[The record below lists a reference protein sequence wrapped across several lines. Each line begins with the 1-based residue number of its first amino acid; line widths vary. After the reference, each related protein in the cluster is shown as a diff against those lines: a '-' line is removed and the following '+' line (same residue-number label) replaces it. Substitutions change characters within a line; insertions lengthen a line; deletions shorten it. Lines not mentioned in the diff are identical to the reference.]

1 MIAQGKFRFV
11 YYILTGLIFSAI
23 VFIFSGCGQGLPKHL
38 KAEAKSVAD
47 LIKQSKGVITSQKE
61 TYQKIT
67 KSPGFT
73 TVESYAQ
80 DENWVLKF
88 EMAKTELNRA
98 ADLYKNELIPL
109 IKKNNPESVS
119 KIRSRIVRIQK
130 ILENVHRHAAYPA
143 NRYAK
148 IRNSMEKTHS
158 LKSQASRDAQEI
170 YSIVHELK
178 TGSLAKAIDD
188 FPDMSERI
196 QKKFTPLS
204 ELDRQSRNH
213 IQIVNAEFQNHGKG
227 KANYAAF
234 TDSVVT
240 LAASVQDARSMKPEF
255 SNKLKELYTSYTKVL
270 KDMKEEYTVTIKRE
284 SWNEN
289 SDYYDPRFTTFQRQV
304 DSQTYEAINADN
316 VDTIASIAAGYFGSK
331 FKNHIGSH
339 WKALNIMPAENWTG
353 RGHNAASFWVEN
365 AKEAYFHKY
374 ILEND
379 GRTTETDWEKVKPSF
394 YEKNFEY
401 LGMAILAKP
410 YGVFEEERMTRA
422 APPGMAYVGNPE
434 YGEWKED
441 NNGERFWS
449 WYGKYAFFSSLF
461 FFPPF
466 FYHYNSWYG
475 WHNNYRYK
483 QSYFGKTKKG
493 FQQFGTYGSF
503 VRTSPAFQNTSFA
516 KSGGLKS
523 QMASVRGAS
532 ASIRGGGP
540 KTKGK

>member
-1 MIAQGKFRFV
+1 MIAQDKFCFV
-11 YYILTGLIFSAI
+11 YSLLAGLLFAAI
-23 VFIFSGCGQGLPKHL
+23 VFAFSGCGQGLPEYL

-47 LIKQSKGVITSQKE
+47 IIKQSEGGISSQKAM
-61 TYQKIT
+61 YQKIT

-73 TVESYAQ
+73 MVESYAQ
-80 DENWVLKF
+80 NENWVLKF
-88 EMAKTELNRA
+88 EMAKIELNRA
-98 ADLYKNELIPL
+98 ASLYKNELIPL
-109 IKKNNPESVS
+109 IKDNNPESIS
-119 KIRSRIVRIQK
+119 KIRSQMIRIQK
-130 ILENVHRHAAYPA
+130 ILEDVRRHAAYPV
-143 NRYAK
+143 NRYAQ
-148 IRNSMEKTHS
+148 IRNSMEETDS

-170 YSIVHELK
+170 HSIVHELK
-178 TGSLAKAIDD
+178 TGSLAKAMDD

-204 ELDRQSRNH
+204 ELDLKSRHH
-213 IQIVNAEFQNHGKG
+213 IQTVNAEFQSHRKG
-227 KANYAAF
+227 NADYAAF

-240 LAASVQDARSMKPEF
+240 LAAFVQDTRSMKTEF

-270 KDMKEEYTVTIKRE
+270 KDMKEEYTVIIKRE

-289 SDYYDPRFTTFQRQV
+289 SDYYDPGFTTFQRQV
-304 DSQTYEAINADN
+304 DGKTYEAITAANI
-316 VDTIASIAAGYFGSK
+316 DTIAAIAAGYFGSK

-339 WKALNIMPAENWTG
+339 WKALNIMPAENWPG

-374 ILEND
+374 ILENN
-379 GRTTETDWEKVKPSF
+379 GKTTETDWEKVESSF

-434 YGEWKED
+434 YGEWKEG

-461 FFPPF
+461 FSPSF
-466 FYHYNSWYG
+466 FYPYNSWYG
-475 WHNNYRYK
+475 WHSNYRYK
-483 QSYFGKTKKG
+483 QPYFGKTKKG

-503 VRTSPAFQNTSFA
+503 VRTSPFFQNTSFA

-523 QMASVRGAS
+523 QMASVRGAG
-532 ASIRGGGP
+532 AGIRGGGP
-540 KTKGK
+540 KAKGK